1 MREHLQL
8 SGYAPS
14 TVISYV
20 RAVRDLM
27 EQTGRVPLELSEQEV
42 ISHLNTWR
50 DERGLSPSALN
61 THIFGILY
69 LYREVYKDK
78 KVRIDIPNP
87 GRSKTIGDILTI
99 TEVRELFRECHYP
112 KQSAVLQ
119 LLYDTGLRAR
129 EVARLRLGDFDK
141 ANSVLYVR
149 YGKGGKHRVVPYGK
163 AVVEAL
169 RRYFE
174 IERPTDW
181 LFEGSE
187 KGEPQ
192 SVLEYLGRYTHKSA
206 ISNHRLRQVSP
217 QGVRFSYKDYRQ
229 GGAAQEMTLDGVEFL
244 SRWCLHILPPGYRRM
259 RHYGILSN
267 AAKAQALAA
276 CRQALGMPPVV
287 PSSRKELLAL
297 ALAKLR
303 QRYQW
308 DKCPC
313 CKEGRRIR
321 IGLVPAQCRAPPPG
335 ELPQWLPLEH

>member
-1 MREHLQL
+1 M

-99 TEVRELFRECHYP
+99 TEVRELFRACHYP

-187 KGEPQ
+187 KGEPLSVKGVQYMVREAHRRTPIRKNVHPHVLRHTFAVHYLNNGGSITRLQQLLGHAHLSTTLLYLRYAAIPMQDIDTPLDVLYGQ
-192 SVLEYLGRYTHKSA
+192 S
-206 ISNHRLRQVSP
+206 
-217 QGVRFSYKDYRQ
+217 
-229 GGAAQEMTLDGVEFL
+229 
-244 SRWCLHILPPGYRRM
+244 RRK
-259 RHYGILSN
+259 G
-267 AAKAQALAA
+267 
-276 CRQALGMPPVV
+276 
-287 PSSRKELLAL
+287 
-297 ALAKLR
+297 
-303 QRYQW
+303 
-308 DKCPC
+308 
-313 CKEGRRIR
+313 
-321 IGLVPAQCRAPPPG
+321 
-335 ELPQWLPLEH
+335 